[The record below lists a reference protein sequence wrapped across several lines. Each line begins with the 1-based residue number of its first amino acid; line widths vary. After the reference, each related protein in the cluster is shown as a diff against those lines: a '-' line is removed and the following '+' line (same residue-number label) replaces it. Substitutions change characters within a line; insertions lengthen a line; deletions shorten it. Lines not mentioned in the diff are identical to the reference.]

1 MLVAQLCPTLCKS
14 MDCTLLGSSVH
25 GISQARILEWVAL
38 PFCRASSWPKIEP
51 NPGSLHCRQ
60 ILSQMSH
67 HVLICHVPCSL
78 PQRYFLFK
86 WMKKWVEWEKWPYK
100 VAKDNIHSFGV
111 LWTISE
117 PILLVEDVLLLFNA
131 LLWCISNK

>member
-14 MDCTLLGSSVH
+14 MDCSLLASSVH
-25 GISQARILEWVAL
+25 GISQARILECVAL
-38 PFCRASSWPKIEP
+38 PFFRASFWPKIEP
-51 NPGSLHCRQ
+51 NLGFLHCRQ
-60 ILSQMSH
+60 LSH
-67 HVLICHVPCSL
+67 HVLICYVPCSL
-78 PQRYFLFK
+78 PQRYFFFK

-117 PILLVEDVLLLFNA
+117 PILLVEDVLLLLNA